1 MPCFPFPELP
11 IICLNVHTG
20 VQHLQLRLCKNKR
33 SPIVIAAC
41 HLDPIVVKP
50 SSVVV
55 SSIEA
60 EGHMEITAGSILPLL
75 L

>member
-1 MPCFPFPELP
+1 MPCFPFPELLVV
-11 IICLNVHTG
+11 CLNVHTG
-20 VQHLQLRLCKNKR
+20 VRHLQLRLCKTKS

-60 EGHMEITAGSILPLL
+60 GGHMEMTAGSDLPPLL
-75 L
+75 